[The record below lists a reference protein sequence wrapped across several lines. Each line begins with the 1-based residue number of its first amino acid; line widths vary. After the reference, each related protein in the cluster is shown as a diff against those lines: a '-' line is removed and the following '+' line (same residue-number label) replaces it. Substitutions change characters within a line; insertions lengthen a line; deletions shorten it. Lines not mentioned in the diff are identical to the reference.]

1 MRHSKLLERFLDIA
15 GKCLIGA
22 LFWWSGFDGLFNFGD
37 VVSYV
42 QTRPLPF
49 PQLVAAASVALE
61 ILVPVALFVRRLEPW
76 AALILAVYCLLTALL
91 FHNYWAVEGA
101 DRYEQEVNFFK
112 NLTMAGGLLIVI
124 ARDLAAMRL
133 AAREGW
139 AKLDKNPQ
147 QPGGRATVS

>member
-1 MRHSKLLERFLDIA
+1 MRHSKLLELGLEIV
-15 GKCLIGA
+15 GKCLIAA

-61 ILVPVALFVRRLEPW
+61 ILAPAALFVPRLEVW
-76 AALILAVYCLLTALL
+76 AALILALYCLLTALL

-101 DRYEQEVNFFK
+101 DRYETEVNFFK

-133 AAREGW
+133 APPERHGT
-139 AKLDKNPQ
+139 LDKNAEQ
-147 QPGGRATVS
+147 RRATVS